1 MPKRKQQDFDIAG
14 ATPEMAGDTTA
25 AQPDR
30 ERVAQRAY
38 EKYLERGAEDGR
50 AEEDWF
56 SAEQE
61 LSNAGGGREDS

>member
-1 MPKRKQQDFDIAG
+1 MPKRKRQEDFDEAG

-25 AQPDR
+25 APDR

-61 LSNAGGGREDS
+61 LSDAERGRA

>member
-1 MPKRKQQDFDIAG
+1 MPKRKQQEFDVAG

-61 LSNAGGGREDS
+61 LSDAERGRA

>member
-1 MPKRKQQDFDIAG
+1 
-14 ATPEMAGDTTA
+14 MAGDTTA

>member
-1 MPKRKQQDFDIAG
+1 
-14 ATPEMAGDTTA
+14 MAGDTTA
-25 AQPDR
+25 GQPDR

-61 LSNAGGGREDS
+61 ISDAERGRA